1 MKFDSLKNLVIGL
14 TNKYSYLSIFFAFLH
29 QISIAVSVYASVKI
43 IYASSTSGYSSEEF
57 KFWATTYV
65 LCMIL
70 PYCLSYFSDIY
81 KEKWLCD
88 SLSNF
93 WDSSSK
99 KYKLC
104 TSRIKKDKVL
114 GVFVTQGK
122 EAIVEFVN
130 YSFYSISSL
139 LNFGLSLFVISL
151 ALDYRFFISVLL
163 SAVLV
168 LIINR
173 FVSGS
178 MESLSKDRVEKG
190 STLTNQLSNIHDNY
204 HNGSVINSD
213 SFESEKDSKSEFYL
227 KSRLREAR
235 YKYRVMLLT
244 SFCSLIPTTFLVLFL
259 LFSPEVDDLIK
270 LGIVINL
277 TRVYHLLNSANDLI
291 SIYVSL
297 PNIKGQLKVICFFSD
312 EDESSNNTQTN
323 IYILDENDRVI
334 SNENLAE
341 KENGLFSIK
350 GRNGS
355 GKTTYLLGYQSSI
368 DGLYFNPAYRLS
380 WPECED
386 RDRLSDGQY
395 SKACL
400 EWLLSKT
407 DKTLL
412 LDEWDAFLDQ
422 QNKAEMSELI
432 FNESK
437 KRKILQV
444 KQ

>member
-1 MKFDSLKNLVIGL
+1 MKFDSLKDLVIGL

-88 SLSNF
+88 SLSKF
-93 WDSSSK
+93 WVSSSE

-168 LIINR
+168 FIINR
-173 FVSGS
+173 FVSVS

-213 SFESEKDSKSEFYL
+213 SFESEKNSKSEFYL

-270 LGIVINL
+270 LGVVINL

-297 PNIKGQLKVICFFSD
+297 PNIKGQLKVICCFAGG
-312 EDESSNNTQTN
+312 DESSNNTQTN

-334 SNENLAE
+334 SNDNLAE

-386 RDRLSDGQY
+386 RTRLSDGQY
-395 SKACL
+395 SKVCL
-400 EWLLSKT
+400 EWLLSNT
-407 DKTLL
+407 DETLL

-432 FNESK
+432 SNESK

-444 KQ
+444 TQ